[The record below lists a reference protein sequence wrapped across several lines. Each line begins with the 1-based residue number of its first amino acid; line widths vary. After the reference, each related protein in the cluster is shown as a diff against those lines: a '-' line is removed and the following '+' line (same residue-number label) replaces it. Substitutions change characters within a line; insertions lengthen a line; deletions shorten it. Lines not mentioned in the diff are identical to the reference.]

1 MTIPPRQVNIT
12 HSRKLRLLRPAA
24 ILQFRRGGQGRR
36 RQNGAYG
43 RPAKPCQLSQVLR
56 LASVRGVAVQGETR
70 GNSLG
75 REDKRAASV
84 RPKRVK
90 EGRGKG
96 RRTRGCMHHRALSG
110 HRKRVLTPSP
120 LPPESY
126 LPGQSVQA
134 EEDKSLQRDDRIS
147 PAGYHE
153 LQQQNGADSR
163 SVWTLLENIGDAASA
178 SPPRGGTGRRVR
190 VTRAQGWK
198 ETNVGAV
205 CAGAGWGAQ
214 RQKVEVEEL
223 RTAALSAMFSTV

>member
-1 MTIPPRQVNIT
+1 MAPTGVRPSPP
-12 HSRKLRLLRPAA
+12 SS
-24 ILQFRRGGQGRR
+24 
-36 RQNGAYG
+36 
-43 RPAKPCQLSQVLR
+43 AKSLR

-90 EGRGKG
+90 EEGRGKG

-134 EEDKSLQRDDRIS
+134 EEDKSLQRDNRIS

-178 SPPRGGTGRRVR
+178 SPPRGGAA
-190 VTRAQGWK
+190 RA
-198 ETNVGAV
+198 
-205 CAGAGWGAQ
+205 
-214 RQKVEVEEL
+214 RH
-223 RTAALSAMFSTV
+223 